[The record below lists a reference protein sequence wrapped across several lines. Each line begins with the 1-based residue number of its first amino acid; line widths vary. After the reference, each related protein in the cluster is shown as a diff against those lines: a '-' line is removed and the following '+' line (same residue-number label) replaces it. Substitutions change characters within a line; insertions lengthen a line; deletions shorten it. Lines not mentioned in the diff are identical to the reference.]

1 MSSRVTKYPYKIH
14 KTILIPY
21 EADDKHIL
29 ELVGEK
35 SSTILA
41 SYPIVNKG
49 RQETAY
55 IIETTKHYE
64 VD

>member
-1 MSSRVTKYPYKIH
+1 MSSRVTKYPYKAY
-14 KTILIPY
+14 KTVFPY
-21 EADDKHIL
+21 EAYDKHIL
-29 ELVGEK
+29 ELLGEK

-41 SYPIVNKG
+41 SYPIIYKG

-55 IIETTKHYE
+55 IIETTKYYE